1 MSYIIWT
8 ALVTIYLAVG
18 VYYARRKWKDIPTC
32 YKYDSKVEANLS
44 RRWDAHYEY
53 PIINARPAITL
64 ERYRRGTKTTPEERD
79 HLRVEAYKYSFLF
92 FLWPYFIVTNVLG
105 GYKEAK
111 VGQQVYLLE
120 QSTRQLEKAKKMDE
134 RLRKAQ
140 EEAQKSIE
148 EALSQGDFK

>member
-44 RRWDAHYEY
+44 RRWDDYY
-53 PIINARPAITL
+53 KYSFTTLRPAVTL
-64 ERYRRGTKTTPEERD
+64 AQYRLGTKTTPEERD

-92 FLWPYFIVTNVLG
+92 FLWPYFILTDVLD

-120 QSTRQLEKAKKMDE
+120 QSTRQLEKAKKMDA
-134 RLRKAQ
+134 RLSKAQ
-140 EEAQKSIE
+140 EEAQKAIE
-148 EALSQGDFK
+148 EALSS

>member
-1 MSYIIWT
+1 MSFIIST
-8 ALVTIYLAVG
+8 VFVAIYLAVG

-32 YKYDSKVEANLS
+32 YKYDSRVEANLS
-44 RRWDAHYEY
+44 SRWNEHYQY
-53 PIINARPAITL
+53 PLIRPRPAVSL
-64 ERYRRGTKTTPEERD
+64 ERYRLGTKTTPEERD

-92 FLWPYFIVTNVLG
+92 FLWPYFIVADVLG

-148 EALSQGDFK
+148 EALSS